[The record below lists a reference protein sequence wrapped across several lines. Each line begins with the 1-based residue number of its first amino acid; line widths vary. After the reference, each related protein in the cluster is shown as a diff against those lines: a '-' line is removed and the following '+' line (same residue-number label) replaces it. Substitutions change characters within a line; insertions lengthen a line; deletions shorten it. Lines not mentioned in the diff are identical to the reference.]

1 MHLQS
6 CTVTNNQ
13 TFVTDGDSLSLSCHG
28 SSRPTH
34 WTYNDEVVTIGCEP
48 SQLENIHIYYCFSSS
63 TDFNIIVQMVTMDD
77 ASGVW
82 SCVCGLEQASTT
94 IFKYGTLSKIVCLE
108 EFQVIQLLDVS
119 REVCTL
125 IAQYTLH

>member
-1 MHLQS
+1 M
-6 CTVTNNQ
+6 
-13 TFVTDGDSLSLSCHG
+13 SLSCHG
-28 SSRPTH
+28 SSWPTH

-94 IFKYGTLSKIVCLE
+94 IFKYGTLSKIG
-108 EFQVIQLLDVS
+108 FYDYD
-119 REVCTL
+119 
-125 IAQYTLH
+125 YTLNMLCDTAIHMYSFKGKNLP